1 MRVGFHGVFLV
12 KTPRIVSEWEDEDKV
27 VWKDDSKW
35 KFFVK
40 ALYSFLESNCVIP
53 FLIKVAFWAN
63 WVLFGLFGGGC
74 IDIVY
79 LESLF

>member
-1 MRVGFHGVFLV
+1 MNG
-12 KTPRIVSEWEDEDKV
+12 EDEDKV

-53 FLIKVAFWAN
+53 FLIKVVFWAN

-74 IDIVY
+74 IGTVY